1 MGNFVVYNS
10 SAGSGKTYTL
20 VKEYL
25 KIALEN
31 DNPNQYKHILAT
43 TFTNKAAAEMK
54 ERVIAALQALSGKT
68 NLEGTPKFLLA
79 DLINPTVEGGLGVNT
94 ETIKKRSQEVLRS
107 ILHNYNDFAIST
119 IDKFTHKIIRTFAHD
134 LHLPLNFDVAID
146 EGEVLSNAID
156 LIIAQVGVN
165 EKLTQLLI
173 EYTQKKADNEENW
186 HIEKDLFLF
195 AKNLLKDDGELH
207 LKKIRSL
214 TIEDFT
220 EIKQQLYAQTKSFE
234 AQVQELAKVA
244 IQEIQSKGIDS
255 KSFSRSFYPNYWN
268 DLLKLKKLTP
278 TATTIKIING
288 EQAWYA
294 KTVDE
299 SQQQL
304 IDSNQD
310 LFIGLYKNS
319 RVYIEEFESQYVV
332 NKLLIKNLY
341 NLAVLNEIEKA
352 VIEFKKENNVLNIS
366 DFNKKIAQI
375 VTSEP
380 IPFIYERLGEKYRH
394 YLIDEFQDTSIVQWH
409 NLIPLIDNSLGSGK
423 FNMVV
428 GDAKQAIYRFRGG
441 EVEQIIHLPT
451 IYKNKNNPLLLEREA
466 ALSRNHKAEELLNNY
481 RSKAEVVDFNNRFF
495 QTVATHLSDKYATL
509 YEQLEQGFDE
519 KNNGGGVSVEFLN
532 AVNREALDEQTFP
545 KIIEVIEQNL
555 ADNYALKDIT
565 ILTRGNKDGAAIASH
580 LLEQSIPVIS
590 TESLLIN
597 SSKEVQL
604 IIHLFQYIEHPTN
617 TQFQLEIINYLIAHR
632 YQNDLV
638 FEVFMKY
645 PKNALHYYLIEKQ
658 LDFSRQYITN
668 FSLYELAEHLIKH
681 FGLDQS
687 VDVYVQFFLDKVHE
701 YTSRYDNSLVN
712 FLEWWEDKK
721 EKFSIIV
728 PEGVNAV
735 RVMSIHKSKGLEF
748 PVVIYPFATSDVKP
762 SEKYFWTEDSGI
774 DKLESAI
781 LPINKEI
788 QSTRF
793 QTVYEKEMDK
803 SRLDLVNILY
813 VALTRPKD
821 RLYILSQVK
830 FDKKGKRS
838 TNANGSVS
846 DYLYEFCES
855 HPSNQNNENW
865 YQFGAFNK
873 KEVKPDDAAVK
884 SEVFDSVAYNSWRD
898 KIKISY
904 QAPEVWDVETPAT
917 SGEHGTLIHKIL
929 AEINHIQDLDY
940 VLLTLLNNGV
950 IPSDQYESIENEI
963 RSILQMKEI
972 SILFTDFDELKNE
985 RGILLP
991 SGETYQPDRV
1001 VVKDGVTY
1009 IVDYKTGDQQKS
1021 HFQQLENYKVLLAQ
1035 MGYQN
1040 IKGYLLYTKEL
1051 NLVVV

>member
-31 DNPNQYKHILAT
+31 DNPHQYKSILAT

-68 NLEGTPKFLLA
+68 KLEGTPKFLLE
-79 DLINPTVEGGLGVNT
+79 DLIKPVSEGGLSVDVA
-94 ETIKKRSQEVLRS
+94 TIKERSQEVLRS

-146 EGEVLSNAID
+146 ENEVLSKSID
-156 LIIAQVGVN
+156 IIIAQVGVN
-165 EKLTQLLI
+165 EKLTQLLV

-207 LKKIRSL
+207 LKKIMSL

-234 AQVQELAKVA
+234 ADVQELAKKA
-244 IQEIQSKGIDS
+244 LQTIELKGIEP

-268 DLLKLKKLTP
+268 DLLYLKKLTP
-278 TATTIKIING
+278 TPTAIKIING
-288 EQAWYA
+288 EQGWYA
-294 KTVDE
+294 KTVDD

-304 IDSNQD
+304 IDANQE
-310 LFIGLYKNS
+310 LFIELYESS
-319 RVYIEEFESQYVV
+319 RTYIEEFESQYVV

-352 VIEFKKENNVLNIS
+352 IIEFKKENNVLNIS

-409 NLIPLIDNSLGSGK
+409 NLIPLIENSLGNGK

-441 EVEQIIHLPT
+441 EVEQIIHLPN

-466 ALSRNHKAEELLNNY
+466 ALTRNHKAKELSNNY
-481 RSKAEVVDFNNRFF
+481 RSKEEVVNFNNQFF
-495 QTVATHLSDKYATL
+495 QSIATNLSKKYAGL

-532 AVNREALDEQTFP
+532 ALNREVLEEQTYP
-545 KIIEVIEQNL
+545 KIIEIIEQNL
-555 ADNYALKDIT
+555 SDNYSLKDIT
-565 ILTRGNKDGAAIASH
+565 ILTRGNKDGAAIASY
-580 LLEQSIPVIS
+580 LLEKGIPVIS

-597 SSKEVQL
+597 SSKEVQF
-604 IIHLFQYIEHPTN
+604 IIHLFQYIEYPSN

-632 YQNDLV
+632 YPNDLV

-645 PKNALHYYLIEKQ
+645 PKNVLYHYLAEKE
-658 LDFSRQYITN
+658 LNLSYHSITN
-668 FSLYELAEHLIKH
+668 FSLYELTEYLIQH

-687 VDVYVQFFLDKVHE
+687 VDVYLQFFLDKIYE

-712 FLEWWEDKK
+712 FLEWWGDKQ

-728 PEGVNAV
+728 PEGVDAV

-748 PVVIYPFATSDVKP
+748 PVVIYPFAISDVKA

-774 DKLESAI
+774 NKLESAI
-781 LPINKEI
+781 LPINTEI
-788 QSTRF
+788 QATRF
-793 QTVYEKEMDK
+793 QAVYEQEMEK
-803 SRLDLVNILY
+803 SRLDLINILY

-830 FDKKGKRS
+830 FNKAGVRS
-838 TNANGSVS
+838 TSKHGSVA
-846 DYLYEFCES
+846 DYLYDYCES
-855 HPSNQNNENW
+855 NPSNQTDE
-865 YQFGAFNK
+865 YCYRFGAFQQQVPELAQSALN
-873 KEVKPDDAAVK
+873 
-884 SEVFDSVAYNSWRD
+884 SEVFDSVTYNSWRD
-898 KIKISY
+898 KIHISY
-904 QAPEVWDVETPAT
+904 QAPEVWDVESPAT

-929 AEINHIQDLDY
+929 AEIVHQEEVDK
-940 VLLTLLNNGV
+940 VLLKLLNKGV
-950 IPSDQYESIENEI
+950 IPSEQYTSIKNEI
-963 RSILQMKEI
+963 QRILKMEEI
-972 SILFTDFDELKNE
+972 GALFTDFDELKNE

-1009 IVDYKTGDQQKS
+1009 IIDYKTGDQKKS
-1021 HFQQLENYKVLLAQ
+1021 HFEQLENYKILLAQ
-1035 MGYQN
+1035 MGYQH
-1040 IKGYLLYTKEL
+1040 IKGYLLYTKES